1 MTKASLSIQS
11 DPERNSELKCM
22 TLYMQSLPRYYLY
35 LHFVGMYS
43 VPEVFIAIMYYFV
56 LSCSHFELGDSVG

>member
-1 MTKASLSIQS
+1 MAKASLNIPS
-11 DPERNSELKCM
+11 DPESNSELKCM
-22 TLYMQSLPRYYLY
+22 TLYMQSLPGYYLY

-43 VPEVFIAIMYYFV
+43 VPEVFKATMYYFV